1 MRSAILRRLIVVS
14 FAVLASLSLL
24 GIPVN
29 ARQSSPFTVT
39 LDFQALRQG
48 AAGLLIV
55 NGDGITGAGVS
66 VFERN
71 TPCFPSSRGLACF
84 VAVPIEQK
92 IANYPLKVTANRADQ
107 STITWDGTLKVLA
120 GRFVFGRITLPRNK
134 LNLLVPQI
142 QQDEDAQLTAL
153 YSGLTP
159 ERLWQAGTFLRP
171 VGGGLIS
178 PFGALRTFNDG
189 SRRRHTGYDLRATLG
204 LPILV
209 AASGR
214 VSFVGAMPIH
224 GNIVIVDH
232 GWGVFSSY
240 SHLRDILVAAG
251 QPVLRGQTIGLAG
264 TTGRSTGPHLHW
276 EVAVNGVWVDPL
288 AFMTVALPG

>member
-1 MRSAILRRLIVVS
+1 MQSATLRRVMVVS
-14 FAVLASLSLL
+14 LTILVLLTRI

-29 ARQSSPFTVT
+29 AQQPLTVT
-39 LDFQALRQG
+39 GDVQALRQG
-48 AAGLLIV
+48 TAGLLFV
-55 NGDGITGAGVS
+55 NGDGIAGAGVS

-71 TPCFPSSRGLACF
+71 IPCFPSSRGFACF

-92 IANYPLKVTANRADQ
+92 IANYPIKVTANRADQ
-107 STITWDGTLKVLA
+107 STVAWDGTLKVLA
-120 GRFVFGRITLPRNK
+120 GRFVVGRITLPRSK

-142 QQDEDAQLTAL
+142 QQDEEAQLTAI
-153 YSGLTP
+153 YSGFTP
-159 ERLWQAGTFLRP
+159 EHFWQAGTFLRP
-171 VGGGLIS
+171 VGGGRIS
-178 PFGALRTFNDG
+178 PFGALRTYNDG

-204 LPILV
+204 SPILV
-209 AASGR
+209 SASGR
-214 VSFVGAMPIH
+214 VAFVGTMPIH
-224 GNIVIVDH
+224 GNIVIIDH

-288 AFMTVALPG
+288 AFMGVTLPG